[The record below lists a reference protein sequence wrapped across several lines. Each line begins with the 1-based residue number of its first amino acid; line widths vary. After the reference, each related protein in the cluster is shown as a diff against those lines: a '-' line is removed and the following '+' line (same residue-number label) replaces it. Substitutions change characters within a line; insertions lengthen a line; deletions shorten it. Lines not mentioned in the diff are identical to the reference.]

1 MLQGTIRFQQRR
13 FLSIHEY
20 QSMGLLKKYGIPVPA
35 GDAAKTVQEAV
46 NVAKKFEKNGIVV
59 KAQVLAGGRGKG
71 KFDNGFQ
78 GGVHLVKT
86 TGEVK
91 TVAEK
96 MLGARLITK
105 QTGAGGKPCDT
116 LYICE
121 RKSVGKEF
129 YFAILMDR
137 ATAGPMLVGSSEGGM
152 DIEAV
157 AAKNPSAIVKIP
169 LDLNVGLKKDV
180 AVGLAKK
187 LGFSPKA
194 QDGAADIMQKLY
206 KLFVEKDSTMV
217 EINPMA
223 ETKEGQAICMDAK
236 INFDDNADFRQ
247 VDVHDLRD
255 TSQEDSREVEAA
267 KFKLN
272 YIGLE
277 GSIGCLVNGAGL
289 AMATMDI
296 IKLHGA
302 DPANFLD
309 VGGGATEEQV
319 KEAFRIITSDKRVKA
334 ILVNIFGG
342 IMKCDTIA
350 AGIVAAARE
359 IKIDL
364 PLVVRLSGTNVEAG
378 KKILRDSKLPILAA
392 DDLDQAAKL
401 AVKSIKKK

>member
-1 MLQGTIRFQQRR
+1 
-13 FLSIHEY
+13 
-20 QSMGLLKKYGIPVPA
+20 MGLLKKYGIPVPA

-78 GGVHLVKT
+78 GGVHLVKS

-223 ETKEGQAICMDAK
+223 ETKEGQGNLLMVFNVYILKQFAWTLKSTLMIML
-236 INFDDNADFRQ
+236 I
-247 VDVHDLRD
+247 
-255 TSQEDSREVEAA
+255 SG
-267 KFKLN
+267 KLMFT
-272 YIGLE
+272 ILE
-277 GSIGCLVNGAGL
+277 IPV
-289 AMATMDI
+289 
-296 IKLHGA
+296 
-302 DPANFLD
+302 
-309 VGGGATEEQV
+309 
-319 KEAFRIITSDKRVKA
+319 
-334 ILVNIFGG
+334 
-342 IMKCDTIA
+342 
-350 AGIVAAARE
+350 
-359 IKIDL
+359 
-364 PLVVRLSGTNVEAG
+364 
-378 KKILRDSKLPILAA
+378 KKIPEKLRQQS
-392 DDLDQAAKL
+392 
-401 AVKSIKKK
+401 SS